1 MEIVKIP
8 IADFLKYS
16 LESAYEQGFSWIM
29 CLLARDADA
38 EETYQQVKR
47 YWNSLNDV
55 TGNTI
60 LFVFA
65 GKQGEEKL
73 PDSLLWHEAKDYRAL
88 TNPLI
93 RFVNDNTPTV
103 PRYIYPTFDYKTDEI
118 NELAVTH
125 TSSITELKN
134 FLGLSE
140 KDIPSLVF
148 IPTHKL
154 ACEKKVVVRLGKE
167 NLYRTVKG
175 IIESLEE
182 PLIKLKKT
190 QDDYENSRR
199 HLMEINKELEYL
211 RRGRKTQKRFNEA
224 KSYLDSLV
232 KNTEDDSLKEWLQE
246 AISKKSVNKWRRLD
260 GQTLSYINRYV
271 DLINQYPMLD
281 DECDT
286 IVSRIFKLEEEEA
299 KVASVKNYTYEGL
312 ASMYDEL
319 TQIFKNIREEKNANM
334 KADIPNLRRFKV
346 AFSFPGEHRDK
357 VEEIAE
363 KLVEIFSKEQ
373 ILYDRYHRAEFARPN
388 LDTHL
393 QKLYHDHSDLIVV
406 FICADYQEKK
416 WCGIEWR
423 AIRDLLNQKVA
434 DDRIMFVKCGQGAV
448 DGVFGTI
455 DGYIDTNEVS
465 TDDIVSDIVI
475 RHKSLA

>member
-8 IADFLKYS
+8 IVDFLKYS
-16 LESAYEQGFSWIM
+16 LESAYERGFSWIM

-38 EETYQQVKR
+38 EETYHQVKR

-232 KNTEDDSLKEWLQE
+232 RNTEDDSLKEWLQE

-271 DLINQYPMLD
+271 DLINQHPMLD
-281 DECDT
+281 DECNT

-299 KVASVKNYTYEGL
+299 KVASVKNDIYDGL
-312 ASMYDEL
+312 TSMYDEL
-319 TQIFKNIREEKNANM
+319 TQVFENIKEEKNVNM

-465 TDDIVSDIVI
+465 IDDIVSDIVI